1 MCFYSQKFGK
11 NYDYRLPLHSIPGL
25 SVAHLQSLPF
35 PGHFFFFL
43 SRVSSLLFH
52 LPQPPHPEIPFMAWL
67 TFRKASKR
75 GLES

>member
-35 PGHFFFFL
+35 PGHFFFC
-43 SRVSSLLFH
+43 
-52 LPQPPHPEIPFMAWL
+52 
-67 TFRKASKR
+67 
-75 GLES
+75 LESVHFSFTSHNPPILKSHSWPG